1 MKILRLCFALAW
13 QQLNCWW
20 ILVDADTLQPK
31 FSKNLLKSVTWSDRS
46 CQIRRILHSS
56 WKCRVRFLFGV
67 CVALKFYYPIFW
79 MLPSFERD
87 GRWHPVCS
95 RSSST
100 ATAACRY
107 LLLASVGCSWPNDL
121 IVNRSFSVRGLV
133 VEVECP
139 WGHVLMWIQEQKKD
153 QSECSWHADSNVT
166 YSRSGKYFFLKKTQS
181 QDPLPWI
188 AKNPRANLL
197 M

>member
-67 CVALKFYYPIFW
+67 CVALKFYYPICW
-79 MLPSFERD
+79 MLPSFDRD
-87 GRWHPVCS
+87 GRWHPVCL

-107 LLLASVGCSWPNDL
+107 LLLASVDCSWPNDL
-121 IVNRSFSVRGLV
+121 IVNRSFSARGLA
-133 VEVECP
+133 VEWSWVP
-139 WGHVLMWIQEQKKD
+139 MWPVPMCWCGYKNKMKN

-166 YSRSGKYFFLKKTQS
+166 YSRSGKDFFSKKKNSVTRS
-181 QDPLPWI
+181 I
-188 AKNPRANLL
+188 AMNCKKS
-197 M
+197 